1 MTDVEMTG
9 SSLAPASAQ
18 KAAAAKSNVEE
29 DLYMKMKEL
38 ESQMEIL

>member
-9 SSLAPASAQ
+9 PFG
-18 KAAAAKSNVEE
+18 AATAKGGKNSVEE
-29 DLYMKMKEL
+29 DLYTRMKEL

>member
-9 SSLAPASAQ
+9 SSLAPAAT
-18 KAAAAKSNVEE
+18 AKKTTVEE
-29 DLYMKMKEL
+29 DLYTKMKEL

>member
-9 SSLAPASAQ
+9 SSLAPGPLG
-18 KAAAAKSNVEE
+18 AAFKSKTVEE
-29 DLYMKMKEL
+29 DLYTKMKEL